1 MLHLASAGSLEGQW
15 EYNEGMF
22 SSIYS
27 TDFFLQKK
35 KKRKK
40 KKGGKTPSTSE
51 I

>member
-35 KKRKK
+35 RKEKEKEKKTKVYFE
-40 KKGGKTPSTSE
+40 T
-51 I
+51 